1 MVLIDQAAREQIRHD
16 FDHNM
21 VVEAAAGTGKTSE
34 LVRRIIGLLGAG
46 RASVGQIIAVTFT
59 EKAAGELKLR
69 LRSELDKARR
79 QSVES
84 APRQNLENALTHL
97 EEARLSTI
105 HGLCVDLLRERPVEA
120 RIDPEFEVMT
130 EVQSRS
136 LYREAFRLWFERRLE
151 NLPEGIRRFLRRRF
165 RSSAV
170 EELIKAGL
178 VLADWRDFPAPWRRD
193 LFAKETEI
201 DRLVE
206 LLCAFADVTRDPEKA
221 SNSLFADTA
230 AVRAVVDELK
240 LVEDNS
246 RGRDYDGLEALF
258 VSLANDWEYQ
268 RFRKPRT
275 GYARYKVN
283 VSRED
288 VLQAHAELLSGIEI
302 FVQNANADLAP
313 LLQAELAETV
323 SEYQTMKERAGKLD
337 FLDLLVRMRD
347 LLVSCPPVRR
357 DFQNRFTHIFID
369 EFQDTDPLQAEMLLL
384 LAAESPEICD
394 WRKVSP
400 VPGKLF
406 IVGDPKQAIYRFR
419 RADVGTYEEVKKLL
433 LNRGASFVELTT
445 SFRSVPAIQRVV
457 NESFSSEMDGNS
469 ENLQAAYVP
478 LSPFRTHDAAQ
489 PSVVALPVPE
499 PYGVRRFSVTAV
511 EKSLPDAIAAYI
523 SWLVQESGW
532 TVSDK
537 DNPETRVPLSFG
549 HICLLFRR
557 LYSWDDEIARPYIRA
572 MEARN
577 IPHLLVGGRSFHNR
591 EEVQTV
597 RTALAAIEWPDDE
610 LSVFATLHGSLFA
623 IRDDVLL
630 EYRHRHGKIHPF
642 HAPSDSVPE
651 DLRPVIDAL
660 GILRELHRNRNHRP
674 VSETI
679 EILLGKT
686 RSHVAF
692 ALRPSGEQV
701 LGNVLH
707 LSELARKYEA
717 SGGLSFRGF
726 VEALQEGADVAE
738 TGEAA
743 IFEEGGE
750 GVRITTV
757 YKAKGLEF
765 PVVIMADITGKI
777 SRRHPSRHID
787 PTRRLCAIPLA
798 DCEPRELQENAT
810 RELARDRA
818 EGVRVAYVA
827 ATRARDLL
835 LVPTIG
841 DHPFGKWD
849 MIENWWVRPLYKGLY
864 PRREFYRHPEKAV
877 GCPKFGQDSVLE
889 RPDNAFA
896 DEDNVS
902 PGLHRFGSEATY
914 EVVWWDP
921 RALKLKIRQA
931 FGIRLEELLA
941 PHTEVVKGD
950 LTKYEEW
957 RTKASATLNIGAK
970 PSFVVRAASEAARIR
985 PEEALTDVSVMEL
998 PREAGRPVGARF
1010 GTLVHGTLALV
1021 DLDASPESTKKT
1033 VQLQARILGAPQ
1045 EEIEAASIV
1054 VQAVLAHPLL
1064 KRARNASISGQ
1075 CHREVPITLSLDS
1088 GMLVEGVADL
1098 AFLEEDGWT
1107 ILDFKTDR
1115 ELEIALQHYKTQIGL
1130 YAKAISRATGRPAL
1144 AMLMSI

>member
-1 MVLIDQAAREQIRHD
+1 MVMIDQSSREQIRND
-16 FDHNM
+16 LDHNM

-34 LVRRIIGLLGAG
+34 LVQRLIGILGAG
-46 RASVGQIIAVTFT
+46 RASVGRIIAVTFT

-69 LRSELDKARR
+69 LRSELEKARAE
-79 QSVES
+79 SVEVTRRQHLES
-84 APRQNLENALTHL
+84 ALAHL

-105 HGLCVDLLRERPVEA
+105 HGLCADLLRERPVEA

-130 EVQSRS
+130 DVQSRA

-151 NLPEGIRRFLRRRF
+151 DMPEGIRRFLRRRF
-165 RSSAV
+165 RGSAV
-170 EELIKAGL
+170 EELIKAGFAL
-178 VLADWRDFPAPWRRD
+178 VDWRDFPTPWRRD
-193 LFAKETEI
+193 PFAREIEI

-206 LLCAFADVTRDPEKA
+206 QLCAFGDLTRNPEKP

-230 AVRAVVDELK
+230 PVRSIVDELK
-240 LVEDNS
+240 LVEDS
-246 RGRDYDGLEALF
+246 RGRDYDSLEALF
-258 VSLANDWEYQ
+258 VSLASDWEYD
-268 RFRKPRT
+268 RFRNPRS
-275 GYARYKVN
+275 GYTNYKETI
-283 VSRED
+283 SRD
-288 VLQAHAELLSGIEI
+288 VVLEAHVDLLKGIEN
-302 FVQNANADLAP
+302 FVRNADADLAP
-313 LLQAELAETV
+313 LLQGELAETV

-347 LLVSCPPVRR
+347 LLVDCEDVRR
-357 DFQNRFTHIFID
+357 EFQGRYTHIFVD
-369 EFQDTDPLQAEMLLL
+369 EFQDTDPLQAEILLL
-384 LAAESPEICD
+384 LAAETPDICD

-433 LNRGASFVELTT
+433 MHRGASFVQLTT

-457 NESFSSEMDGNS
+457 NESFSPEMDGNP

-478 LSPFRTHDAAQ
+478 LSPFRPDYITQ
-489 PSVVALPVPE
+489 PSIVALPVPD
-499 PYGVRRFSVTAV
+499 PYGARRFSVRAV
-511 EKSLPDAIAAYI
+511 EKSLPDAIAAYV
-523 SWLVQESGW
+523 SWLVRESGW
-532 TVSDK
+532 TVADK
-537 DNPETRVPLSFG
+537 DAPDNRVPLSFG
-549 HICLLFRR
+549 QICLLFRR

-572 MEARN
+572 LEARN

-597 RTALAAIEWPDDE
+597 RAALAAIEWPDDE

-642 HAPSDSVPE
+642 QIPGDSVPE
-651 DLRPVIDAL
+651 HLRPVIDAL

-674 VSETI
+674 VPETI
-679 EILLGKT
+679 EILLRET

-701 LGNVLH
+701 LANVLH
-707 LSELARKYEA
+707 VGELARKYEA
-717 SGGLSFRGF
+717 TGGLSFRGF
-726 VEALQEGADVAE
+726 VEALQDGADVAE

-765 PVVIMADITGKI
+765 PVVIMADLTGKM
-777 SRRHPSRHID
+777 SRRDPSRHID
-787 PTRRLCAIPLA
+787 TRRRVCAIPLA
-798 DCEPRELQENAT
+798 YCEPRELQENAAL
-810 RELARDRA
+810 ELARDRA

-835 LVPTIG
+835 VVPTIG

-849 MIENWWVRPLYKGLY
+849 MIENSWVRPLYKGIY
-864 PRREFYRHPEKAV
+864 PPQEFYRRPGQAP
-877 GCPKFGQDSVLE
+877 GCPRFGQDSVLT

-896 DEDNVS
+896 DDDNVS
-902 PGLHRFGSEATY
+902 PGRYRLESNGGDY
-914 EVVWWDP
+914 EVTWWDP
-921 RALKLKIRQA
+921 RALKLKVRQS

-941 PHTEVVKGD
+941 PDPEVVQID
-950 LTKYEEW
+950 VAKYEEW
-957 RTKASATLNIGAK
+957 RNKASNSLSIGRT
-970 PSFVVRAASEAARIR
+970 PSFVVRTASQAARIGA
-985 PEEALTDVSVMEL
+985 EDVQTEITVIEL
-998 PREAGRPVGARF
+998 PRDTGRPVGARF
-1010 GTLVHGTLALV
+1010 GTLVHATLAVV
-1021 DLDASPESTKKT
+1021 DLDASPESTEKT
-1033 VQLQARILGAPQ
+1033 VQLQARILGAPR
-1045 EEIEAASIV
+1045 EEVEAASIA

-1075 CHREVPITLSLDS
+1075 CHREVPITLTLDD
-1088 GMLVEGVADL
+1088 GALVEGVADL
-1098 AFLEEDGWT
+1098 AFLEEDGWK
-1107 ILDFKTDR
+1107 IIDFKTDR
-1115 ELEIALQHYKTQIGL
+1115 QLGTELQHYRTQIGL
-1130 YAKAISRATGRPAL
+1130 YAKAISRATGRPAA
-1144 AMLMSI
+1144 AMLISI